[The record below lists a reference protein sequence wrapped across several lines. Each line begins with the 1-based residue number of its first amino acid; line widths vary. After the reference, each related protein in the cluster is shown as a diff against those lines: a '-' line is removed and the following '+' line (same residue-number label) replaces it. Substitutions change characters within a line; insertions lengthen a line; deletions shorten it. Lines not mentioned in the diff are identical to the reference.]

1 MVHAVYEVVYR
12 DFLRLRKGCCLE
24 RYLLEVKVVA
34 LLLLVVTKTPIA
46 SIDPCPT
53 HVLQCRRHDSPS
65 VSDSEVF
72 AVLTSPKTWAIL
84 FAKCIRHILMHFCIR
99 MSDALSAP
107 HSSADIP
114 GQDRES
120 KQKRKGI
127 NT

>member
-1 MVHAVYEVVYR
+1 MSNVTRLLKEQTLEGPVANHHGEVV
-12 DFLRLRKGCCLE
+12 
-24 RYLLEVKVVA
+24 
-34 LLLLVVTKTPIA
+34 
-46 SIDPCPT
+46 
-53 HVLQCRRHDSPS
+53 
-65 VSDSEVF
+65 
-72 AVLTSPKTWAIL
+72 
-84 FAKCIRHILMHFCIR
+84 LMHFRIR